1 LYGFDRITVSSDQL
15 FADENGVTPSARSIT
30 INENGFAWT
39 SSGILLRNGSGSD
52 LVFDGNNANSQ
63 SHDLEVYYFGTG
75 GGPIDGLGRN
85 VALGDFSVSNF
96 SLSGANQSDQI
107 DQRGIQTFD
116 ADGGVID
123 SVVQTYGGF
132 WEQSATYRKI
142 VAGLN
147 RTDSPAPAAFPTEDR
162 PFFRAPSFLDE
173 SESLPLQ
180 RSGALFEVEPT
191 VTSDVVDLDL
201 SGIQISVSGQSILDR
216 QISGGVTS
224 LGRFIK
230 DDSQITVS
238 RSDTVTLGTFGSDE
252 SRTRLNLAA
261 FTVGDGQLIEMKLGH
276 LR

>member
-1 LYGFDRITVSSDQL
+1 MRLKLHLCMALTGLLSGATGFLGASVNAQTPVTPVPVVGRTLSGGGDLGDLGRFIGSTSLGTITVSSDQL

-132 WEQSATYRKI
+132 WEQSATI
-142 VAGLN
+142 VHFSGLLH
-147 RTDSPAPAAFPTEDR
+147 F
-162 PFFRAPSFLDE
+162 
-173 SESLPLQ
+173 
-180 RSGALFEVEPT
+180 
-191 VTSDVVDLDL
+191 
-201 SGIQISVSGQSILDR
+201 
-216 QISGGVTS
+216 
-224 LGRFIK
+224 
-230 DDSQITVS
+230 
-238 RSDTVTLGTFGSDE
+238 
-252 SRTRLNLAA
+252 
-261 FTVGDGQLIEMKLGH
+261 
-276 LR
+276 